1 MFRSSRKY
9 PLLIQSHSK
18 SSVAEAFKT
27 LRTNIRFSINGQEP
41 KVVLVTSA
49 EKGEGKSTTTANLA
63 AAYAMEKKRVIMI
76 DADLRQP
83 TLHQFY
89 GKTNRIGLS
98 NLLVQQCELE
108 EAICDTGVP
117 GLMMI
122 ASGTIASHPTEMLG
136 SDRMKALIAKLS
148 QSFDI
153 ILIDSPPVIMFSD
166 AQILAAQCDGVLLVV
181 NCGRVKSKIV
191 KKAKEQLDFVG
202 ARILG
207 AILNN
212 VEKHDEDFHYYY
224 GAKS

>member
-1 MFRSSRKY
+1 MYPSSRQY
-9 PLLIQSHSK
+9 PLLLQSQSN

-27 LRTNIRFSINGQEP
+27 LRTNIRFSINGSEP
-41 KVVLVTSA
+41 KVILVTSA

-63 AAYAMEKKRVIMI
+63 AAYALENKRVIMI
-76 DADLRQP
+76 DADLRKP
-83 TLHQFY
+83 TLHHFF

-98 NLLVQQCELE
+98 NLLVQQCSLE
-108 EAICDTGVP
+108 EAVWDTGIP
-117 GLMMI
+117 GLMMMG
-122 ASGTIASHPTEMLG
+122 SGTIASHPTEMLG
-136 SDRMKALIAKLS
+136 SERMKALIQKLG

-153 ILIDSPPVIMFSD
+153 VLIDSPPVIMFSD
-166 AQILAAQCDGVLLVV
+166 AQILAAQCDGVLMVI
-181 NCGRVKSKIV
+181 NCGRVKSGAA

-212 VEKHDEDFHYYY
+212 VKKYDEDFQYYY